1 MDYYDCILPS
11 GSFEMKKLRQAIMG
25 MKGKNLDDLENMD
38 GKNIFILDLNNFII
52 FLCRVCSHF

>member
-1 MDYYDCILPS
+1 MRVFGRNNYFYCILPL

-38 GKNIFILDLNNFII
+38 GKNPF
-52 FLCRVCSHF
+52 H